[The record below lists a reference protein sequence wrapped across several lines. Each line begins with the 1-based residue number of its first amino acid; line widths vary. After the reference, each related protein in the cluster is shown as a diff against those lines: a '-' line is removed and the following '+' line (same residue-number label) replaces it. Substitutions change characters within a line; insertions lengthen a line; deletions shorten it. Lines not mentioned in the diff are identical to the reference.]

1 MNETIISLE
10 NISFSYDGDHRNALQ
25 QLSLNITDN
34 SVTSILG
41 PNGAGK
47 STLLHILL
55 GWLRP
60 DEGTI
65 LLKGR
70 PLIEY
75 SRREAGQMMALVP
88 QIEHMPFDY
97 SVLEYVLLGRTP
109 YLNPLE
115 SPHEIDVNAALKA
128 LEISGLSH
136 MESRTVTSLSGGE
149 RQLVLLARALT
160 QQPHIILLDEPTS
173 HLDLANKAR
182 LIKILSEL
190 HRAGSSIILTT
201 HEPEVAATISTEIV
215 LLRKGQI
222 LTSGRC
228 ESVFTAQ
235 YLTEAYGVPVRIV
248 EIDGQ
253 RIALWT

>member
-1 MNETIISLE
+1 MNKPIITLE
-10 NISFSYDGDHRNALQ
+10 NISFSYNGNHKNALRN
-25 QLSLNITDN
+25 LSLNIADG

-55 GWLRP
+55 GWLKP
-60 DEGTI
+60 DEGSI
-65 LLKGR
+65 YLKGR
-70 PLIEY
+70 PLTDY

-115 SPHEIDVNAALKA
+115 SPQDIDVSAARKA
-128 LEISGLSH
+128 LEISGLIH
-136 MESRTVTSLSGGE
+136 METRTVTSLSGGE

-173 HLDLANKAR
+173 HLDLANKSR
-182 LIKILSEL
+182 LIKILGEL

-201 HEPEVAATISTEIV
+201 HEPDVAATISTEIV
-215 LLRKGQI
+215 LLRQGQI
-222 LTSGRC
+222 LTSGKRDA
-228 ESVFTAQ
+228 VFSTQ
-235 YLTEAYGVPVRIV
+235 NLSEAYGVPVRIV

-253 RIALWT
+253 RVALWT